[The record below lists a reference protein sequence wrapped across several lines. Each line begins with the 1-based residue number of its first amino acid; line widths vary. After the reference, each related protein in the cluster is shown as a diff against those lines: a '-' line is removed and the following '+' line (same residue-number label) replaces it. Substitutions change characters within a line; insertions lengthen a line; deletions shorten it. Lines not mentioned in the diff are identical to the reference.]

1 MTNVKHTPGPW
12 EWSDDGNGNC
22 WGRAGLKPCVLSA
35 TVHGLVYVDD
45 ADARL
50 IAAAPDLLE
59 ALRDAL
65 WALDNAAAVLSANGI
80 QSTLTDPRPQMRA
93 AIAKAEGRDK

>member
-59 ALRDAL
+59 ALREMERLHGATAL
-65 WALDNAAAVLSANGI
+65 S
-80 QSTLTDPRPQMRA
+80 RA